1 MVWPTGGLCSLQC
14 QGPRGKKSTARRPV
28 GSELPGFQL
37 PPGPQPGQPLSQA
50 QLGPQDCLQ
59 KQRGLADRPILPPSW
74 ALTATDSGSKAWP
87 HHHHPPLPRLP
98 RIWQGQVV
106 GCFSEEPK
114 DYWPVPCVYLSI
126 WVYTPWQPTN
136 IVRPLCRHSVR

>member
-50 QLGPQDCLQ
+50 QLGLQDCLQ

-114 DYWPVPCVYLSI
+114 DYWQCRLASALCLPVHLGLHSLA
-126 WVYTPWQPTN
+126 TN
-136 IVRPLCRHSVR
+136 KHCEATL